1 MHRLADSFEFLIKKK
16 KMFSKWILQNR
27 ELRRTERMYMK
38 KVPEKTFSFL
48 QQFMM
53 ISTLEV
59 YNVDWDSHLTE
70 IGMNYT
76 LKEKMGYDPVIQGNN
91 DPWAWARI
99 VATTEWVE
107 YHLHRHLDLREK
119 SPRVQV
125 FNQPGIDEPDWI
137 IENFIVNLEVLGNIK
152 DVNENPTAVLPYYE
166 IYSEGDFVYE
176 RIWVLSINSTD
187 YRSMLEGT
195 YFDRGIGS
203 DQ

>member
-1 MHRLADSFEFLIKKK
+1 MRKKRP
-16 KMFSKWILQNR
+16 S
-27 ELRRTERMYMK
+27 
-38 KVPEKTFSFL
+38 
-48 QQFMM
+48 
-53 ISTLEV
+53 
-59 YNVDWDSHLTE
+59 
-70 IGMNYT
+70 
-76 LKEKMGYDPVIQGNN
+76 
-91 DPWAWARI
+91 
-99 VATTEWVE
+99 
-107 YHLHRHLDLREK
+107 
-119 SPRVQV
+119 VQV

-176 RIWVLSINSTD
+176 RIWVLPINSTD